1 MPRLLPWE
9 LLCIMSFQIRP
20 QQEFLVQPALPV
32 ALSRLSELAYNLL
45 WVWDRDIRSMFR
57 RLDAAEWRSSFHN
70 PARMLGQV
78 SQATLEK
85 AAADPRFVAMYN
97 KACERLDAYMAA
109 TPTNSEKL
117 IAYFSMEYGLAE
129 CLPIYSGGLGVL
141 SGDHLKGAS
150 DLALPL
156 VGVGLL
162 YQKGYLRQSLNP
174 DGWQIEKS
182 PENDFYTLPLRP
194 VMKEDGTELTVD
206 VPMPGGDIVAKVWK
220 IQVGRVRLFLLDTNI
235 PQNKNPEMRD
245 ITDQL
250 YGGDSHTRVR
260 QEIVLGIGGLRALRA
275 LKIEPTVFHMNEGHS
290 AFLGVERI
298 RVLMSTHGLSF
309 DEAVETCRANNVFTT
324 HTPVPAGIDIFDP
337 GLMHYYFREYCDHS
351 GFSFDQFIS
360 LGRRNPGDQGESFSM
375 AILAIKTSCWRN
387 AVSALHGVVSR
398 EMWQDLWPNVP
409 SWEVPITHVTNGVHL
424 HSWVNGDLVQ
434 LYDNYLQ
441 PDWRDKA
448 TDPDTWKLIDDIP
461 DSEIWEAH
469 KRRKRQLISF
479 VRGRLLKGAQQRKS
493 SAAEVRRLSEALD
506 PDVLTIGFARRF
518 ATYKRATLMLRDL
531 PRLKRL
537 LTNNRM
543 PVQILIAGKAH
554 PKDIP
559 GKTLIREIF
568 QLSRDPEIAN
578 RLIFVEDYSIAVARE
593 LVHGVDIWLNN
604 PRRGEEACGTS
615 GMKAGING
623 VLNLSIL
630 DGWFDESDEVSGGWS
645 IGDRESYSDDQD
657 EIHSSS
663 ILSLLESEIVPL
675 YYAARADEVP
685 ADWVRR
691 MKQSIKALTPQ
702 YDARR
707 MLDDYARLLYNP
719 AHSYRTETRSDNF
732 TRSRKHVAWDQTVHA
747 AWPNVRFV
755 EMGGAPH
762 GPVLS
767 GHPMPMHAVVDLAGL
782 QPDDVRVEA
791 VVGRVSSD
799 GALEDTEIVALHPVE
814 QRGSAW
820 LFGCDYAPHQT
831 GRLGCAFRVVSNHFD
846 NPLTRPCDALLKWS

>member
-1 MPRLLPWE
+1 MP
-9 LLCIMSFQIRP
+9 FHIRP
-20 QQEFLVQPALPV
+20 QHEFLVQPALPA

-57 RLDAAEWRSSFHN
+57 RLDVAEWRSSSHN
-70 PARMLGQV
+70 PVRMLGQV

-85 AAADPRFVAMYN
+85 AAADPRFVAMYQ
-97 KACERLDAYMAA
+97 KSCDRLDAYMQGA
-109 TPTNSEKL
+109 PPDSGKL

-156 VGVGLL
+156 IGVGLL

-194 VMKEDGTELTVD
+194 VVKEDGSELIVEI
-206 VPMPGGDIVAKVWK
+206 PMPGGDIFAKVWK
-220 IQVGRVRLFLLDTNI
+220 IQVGRVRLFVLDTNI
-235 PQNKNPEMRD
+235 PQNPDPNVRD

-250 YGGDSHTRVR
+250 YGGDSNTRIR

-275 LKIEPTVFHMNEGHS
+275 MGIEPTVFHMNEGHS
-290 AFLGVERI
+290 AFLALERI
-298 RVLMSTHGLSF
+298 RVLMANYGLTF
-309 DEAVETCRANNVFTT
+309 DEAIETCRANNVFTT
-324 HTPVPAGIDIFDP
+324 HTPVPAGIDLFDP
-337 GLMHYYFREYCDHS
+337 GLMHHYFTGYCQKT
-351 GFSFDQFIS
+351 GFSIDQLMS
-360 LGRRNPGDQGESFSM
+360 LGRRNPHDHGEPFSM
-375 AILAIKTSCWRN
+375 AILAIRTSCWRN
-387 AVSALHGVVSR
+387 GVSALHGVVSR

-409 SWEVPITHVTNGVHL
+409 AWEIPITHVTNGVHVG
-424 HSWVNGDLVQ
+424 SWVNGDLVA

-441 PDWRDKA
+441 PDWKDKA

-461 DSEIWEAH
+461 DAEIWEAH
-469 KRRKRQLISF
+469 KKRKRQLISF
-479 VRGRLLKGAQQRKS
+479 VRNRLLQGAQQRK
-493 SAAEVRRLSEALD
+493 AASPEIRRLSEALD
-506 PDVLTIGFARRF
+506 PDIFTIGFARRF

-543 PVQILIAGKAH
+543 PVQILVAGKAH

-578 RLIFVEDYSIAVARE
+578 RLVFVEDYSIAVARE

-630 DGWFDESDEVSGGWS
+630 DGWFDESYEVSGGWA
-645 IGDRESYSDDQD
+645 IGDREPYSDDQD
-657 EIHSSS
+657 EIHASSVLS
-663 ILSLLESEIVPL
+663 MLENEILPL

-685 ADWVRR
+685 TEWVKR
-691 MKQSIKALTPQ
+691 MKQSIRALTPQ

-707 MLDDYARLLYNP
+707 MLDDYSRLLYDP
-719 AHSYRTETRSDNF
+719 AHEYRAETRSDNF
-732 TRSRKHVAWDQTVHA
+732 NRSKERVAWDRQIQA

-755 EMGGAPH
+755 EVGGAPH

-767 GHPMPMHAVVDLAGL
+767 GHPMPLRAVVDLAGL
-782 QPDDVRVEA
+782 VPKDVRVEA
-791 VVGRVSSD
+791 VIGRIDAD
-799 GALEDTEIVALHPVE
+799 GALEDTEIVRLAAMD
-814 QRGSAW
+814 QRGAAW
-820 LFGCDYAPHQT
+820 TFGCDYAPHQT
-831 GRLGCAFRVVSNHFD
+831 GRLGCAFRVSSNHFD
-846 NPLTRPCDALLKWS
+846 HPLTRPSNALLKWS

>member
-1 MPRLLPWE
+1 
-9 LLCIMSFQIRP
+9 MSFQIRP
-20 QQEFLVQPALPV
+20 QQEFLVQPALPA
-32 ALSRLSELAYNLL
+32 ALERLSELAYNLL

-57 RLDAAEWRSSFHN
+57 RLDAAEWRSSSHN
-70 PARMLGQV
+70 PVRMLGQV
-78 SQATLEK
+78 SQATLSK
-85 AAADPRFVAMYN
+85 AAADPRFVAMYK
-97 KACERLDAYMAA
+97 KACDKLDGYMAS
-109 TPTNSEKL
+109 TPVDSEKL

-141 SGDHLKGAS
+141 SGDHMKGAS

-156 VGVGLL
+156 VGIGLL
-162 YQKGYLRQSLNP
+162 YQKGYFSQSLNP

-194 VMKEDGTELTVD
+194 VTKEDGSELTIE
-206 VPMPGGDIVAKVWK
+206 VPMPGGSVTVKVWK

-235 PQNKNPEMRD
+235 PQNKTAELRD
-245 ITDQL
+245 ITDAL
-250 YGGDSHTRVR
+250 YGGDSHTRIR

-275 LKIEPTVFHMNEGHS
+275 MGIEPTVYHMNEGHS
-290 AFLGVERI
+290 AFLGLERI
-298 RVLMSTHGLSF
+298 SILMATYGLSF
-309 DEAVETCRANNVFTT
+309 DEAIETCRANNVFTT
-324 HTPVPAGIDIFDP
+324 HTPVPAGIDLFDT
-337 GLMHYYFREYCDHS
+337 GLMHYYFREYCEKT
-351 GFSFDQFIS
+351 GFSIDQLLS

-424 HSWVNGDLVQ
+424 RSWVNGDLVQ

-448 TDPDTWKLIDDIP
+448 TDPETWKLVDDIP
-461 DSEIWEAH
+461 DNEIWTAH
-469 KRRKRQLISF
+469 KKRKRQLITF
-479 VRGRLLKGAQQRKS
+479 VRNRLLKGAQARKTS
-493 SAAEVRRLSEALD
+493 SPEVRRLSEALD
-506 PDVLTIGFARRF
+506 PDAFTIGFARRF
-518 ATYKRATLMLRDL
+518 ATYKRATLLLRDL

-593 LVHGVDIWLNN
+593 LVHGVDVWLNN

-630 DGWFDESDEVSGGWS
+630 DGWFDESDEESGGWA
-645 IGDRESYSDDQD
+645 IGDREEYSEDQD
-657 EIHSSS
+657 EIHNSSV
-663 ILSLLESEIVPL
+663 LSLLENEIVPL

-685 ADWVRR
+685 VEWVKR

-707 MLDDYARLLYNP
+707 MLDDYSRLLYNP
-719 AHSYRTETRSDNF
+719 AHDYRAETRSDNF
-732 TRSRKHVAWDQTVHA
+732 TRSRNRATWDKQVQA
-747 AWPNVRFV
+747 AWPHVRFV
-755 EMGGAPH
+755 ELSGAPH

-767 GHPMPMHAVVDLAGL
+767 GQPMPMRAVVELAGL
-782 QPDDVRVEA
+782 VPSDVRVEA
-791 VVGRVSSD
+791 VVGRIDSA
-799 GALEDTEIVALHPVE
+799 GALEDTEIVSLPAME
-814 QRGSAW
+814 QMGSAW
-820 LFGCDYAPHQT
+820 AFGCNYAPTQT
-831 GRLGCAFRVVSNHFD
+831 GRLGCAFRISSNHFEH
-846 NPLTRPCDALLKWS
+846 PLTRPCNALLKWS